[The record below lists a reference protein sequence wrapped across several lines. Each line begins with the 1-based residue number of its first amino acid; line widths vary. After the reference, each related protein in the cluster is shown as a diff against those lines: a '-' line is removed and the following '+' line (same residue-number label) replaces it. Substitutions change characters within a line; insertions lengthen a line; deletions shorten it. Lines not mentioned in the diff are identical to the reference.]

1 MANFEQGI
9 GSGVFQLLDP
19 TSDIVSNRV
28 TTVSSGIWSNGG
40 TSLSSGSSTSG
51 FFQSNVQSASSGE
64 YYVDVHQEQSASTS
78 SEVQFSVAFGH
89 YAGSGSLNATIGTNP
104 SLAIHSQFKN
114 VIVSPTKEYFQ
125 YGASGA
131 ESNISAAYFISVARA
146 RMREKVDPGNWEIRL
161 AGMGQDTLNLIDD
174 SDATLNSSVAKGTT
188 YFNIVSGSIS
198 TGQSVYQLDG
208 TSKQY
213 YGRFYP
219 YLGVWVFDG
228 GQLDKNQGATLKGI
242 DLGGAYSVNTD
253 DANHFKL
260 LNRLNSGSVGGS
272 GYFQARRE
280 EDIKS
285 THFFCR
291 VHNGRYNFSQN
302 PTYYTGSGDL
312 INPNFVTDPRTYIT
326 TVGLYNANSELLA
339 LAKLSKPFLKTP
351 AREAVI
357 KVRLDF

>member
-19 TSDIVSNRV
+19 ASDIVSNRV
-28 TTVSSGIWSNGG
+28 TTVSSGIWSSGG
-40 TSLSSGSSTSG
+40 TTLTSGSTTSG
-51 FFQSNVQSASSGE
+51 FFSSSAQSASSGE
-64 YYVDVHQEQSASTS
+64 YYVDVHQEATSSST
-78 SEVQFSVAFGH
+78 SEVQFSIAFGS
-89 YAGSGSLNATIGTNP
+89 YAGSGSLNATDGTNA

-114 VIVSPTKEYFQ
+114 IIVSPTKQYFQ

-131 ESNISAAYFISVARA
+131 ESNISHAYFISVARA

-198 TGQSVYQLDG
+198 TGASVYKLNG
-208 TSKQY
+208 TAKMY

-219 YLGVWVFDG
+219 YLGVWVFNAG
-228 GQLDKNQGATLKGI
+228 ELDANQSATQKGI
-242 DLGGAYSVNTD
+242 SLGGAYSTNTN
-253 DANHFKL
+253 DANHIKL
-260 LNRLNSGSVGGS
+260 LNRFNSGSTGGS
-272 GYFQARRE
+272 AYFQARRE

-291 VHNGRYNFSQN
+291 VQNGRYNFSQN

-312 INPNFVTDPRTYIT
+312 VNPNFITDPRTYIT

>member
-1 MANFEQGI
+1 MTYVVGT
-9 GSGVFQLLDP
+9 SGVFN
-19 TSDIVSNRV
+19 TFESDDVVGNRV
-28 TTVSSGIWSNGG
+28 TTVSSGIWSSGG
-40 TSLSSGSSTSG
+40 TTLTSGSTTSG
-51 FFQSNVQSASSGE
+51 FFSSSAQSASSGE
-64 YYVDVHQEQSASTS
+64 YYLDVHQEATSSST
-78 SEVQFSVAFGH
+78 SEVQFSIAFGH
-89 YAGSGSLNATIGTNP
+89 YAGSGSLNATDGTNA
-104 SLAIHSQFKN
+104 SLAIHQQFKN
-114 VIVSPTKEYFQ
+114 IIVSPTQTYFQ
-125 YGASGA
+125 YGADGS
-131 ESNISAAYFISVARA
+131 ESNITAAYFISVARA

-219 YLGVWVFDG
+219 YLGVWVLDG

-260 LNRLNSGSVGGS
+260 LNRFNSGSVGGS

-280 EDIKS
+280 EAIKS
-285 THFFCR
+285 THYFCR
-291 VHNGRYNFSQN
+291 VGNGRYNFSQN
-302 PTYYTGSGDL
+302 PTYYSSPSGDL
-312 INPNFVTDPRTYIT
+312 VNPNFITDPRTYIT